1 MRNLIVAYDR
11 EGAIGKDNDLL
22 WKPGEMKADMR
33 RFRQL
38 TMNSTLIMGRKTLE
52 SIGFALPRR
61 RNIVIS
67 RDPDFS
73 LDSVETA
80 HSLTEAFNLAGD
92 ENTYVIGG
100 SSVYAQSLP
109 LVDTIYA
116 TEVDASFSDADS
128 FFPKS
133 TDEDWNETSRDKH
146 VRDENNI
153 YNYEFVT
160 YERK

>member
-22 WKPGEMKADMR
+22 WQPGEMKADMQ
-33 RFRQL
+33 RFRRL

-67 RDPDFS
+67 RDPEFS
-73 LDSVETA
+73 FDSVETA
-80 HSLTEAFNLAGD
+80 HSLKEAFDLAED

-109 LVDTIYA
+109 SIDTIYA
-116 TEVDASFSDADS
+116 TEVDALFSDADS
-128 FFPKS
+128 FFPKL
-133 TDEDWNETSRDKH
+133 TGNDWNETSRDKH